1 MKINRDGK
9 PFHPRR
15 STAAEDHKRS
25 FLNPSVSLSRTLVR
39 PTQQGLKEK
48 VEPLSRSRMEQ
59 SSFAIEKNQ
68 DYLVQKLLE
77 VKKIRDREE
86 MDERFDQ
93 NLKDR
98 LKIQTFKSTQKM
110 FPDAM
115 MKPNI
120 EDDDES
126 ILDLHV
132 SRVFSPPRE
141 STSPHY
147 HKPQHHRGEIGSSMP
162 DFSEF
167 SKRNP
172 FPFYK
177 WIINNNCFNGFI
189 RFVVVKGMPTSR
201 SIPDHASELAGS
213 SWSGKLPHGHSY
225 NAIDS
230 GISLYSSDYMGPYRP
245 KM

>member
-1 MKINRDGK
+1 M
-9 PFHPRR
+9 
-15 STAAEDHKRS
+15 
-25 FLNPSVSLSRTLVR
+25 SLSRTLVR

-59 SSFAIEKNQ
+59 SSFILEEKWDQ
-68 DYLVQKLLE
+68 VIQKLME
-77 VKKIRDREE
+77 VKKRQEREE
-86 MDERFDQ
+86 MDEQFDQ

-98 LKIQTFKSTQKM
+98 LKIQTFKSTQKI

-147 HKPQHHRGEIGSSMP
+147 HKPQHHRGEIGSFMP
-162 DFSEF
+162 DFSGF
-167 SKRNP
+167 LKRNP
-172 FPFYK
+172 FPFYE
-177 WIINNNCFNGFI
+177 WIINNNCSNGFI
-189 RFVVVKGMPTSR
+189 RFVIEGMPTSR

-230 GISLYSSDYMGPYRP
+230 GISLYSSDYMAPYRP

>member
-1 MKINRDGK
+1 M
-9 PFHPRR
+9 
-15 STAAEDHKRS
+15 AAEDHKRS

-48 VEPLSRSRMEQ
+48 VEPISRSRIEQ
-59 SSFAIEKNQ
+59 SSFTLVENK
-68 DYLVQKLLE
+68 DYFIQKLLE
-77 VKKIRDREE
+77 LQKKREKE
-86 MDERFDQ
+86 EKSEQFNQ
-93 NLKDR
+93 ILNDR

-110 FPDAM
+110 FPEAM

-147 HKPQHHRGEIGSSMP
+147 HKPQHHRGEIGNSMP

-167 SKRNP
+167 SR
-172 FPFYK
+172 
-177 WIINNNCFNGFI
+177 
-189 RFVVVKGMPTSR
+189 R
-201 SIPDHASELAGS
+201 SPI
-213 SWSGKLPHGHSY
+213 
-225 NAIDS
+225 
-230 GISLYSSDYMGPYRP
+230 
-245 KM
+245 